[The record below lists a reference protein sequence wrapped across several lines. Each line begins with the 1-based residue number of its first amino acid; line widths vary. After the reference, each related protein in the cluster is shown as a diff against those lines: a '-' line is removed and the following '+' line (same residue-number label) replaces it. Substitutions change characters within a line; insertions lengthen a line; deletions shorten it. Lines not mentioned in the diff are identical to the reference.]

1 MAEGCTGASREE
13 ELASPVSEEAR
24 PGFGQYLGGK
34 KKGRK
39 IGREEVKVRLFAG
52 NMLLYER
59 DPSNSDLKDT

>member
-1 MAEGCTGASREE
+1 VCPHFRKHRTKREM
-13 ELASPVSEEAR
+13 
-24 PGFGQYLGGK
+24 
-34 KKGRK
+34 KGRK